1 MCKVISVVNQK
12 GGVGKTTTT
21 VNVGIGLAREGK
33 KVLLIDADPQGS
45 LTASLGYEEPDD
57 LRITL
62 ATIMMDVINEEE
74 ISLEDGILHHQEN
87 VDLLPANIE
96 LSALEVTMGNVMSRE
111 MIMKEYIDSI
121 RSRYDYILIDCMP
134 SLGMMTINALVSSD
148 SVLIPVQAAYLPVKG
163 LQQLIKTILTVK
175 KRLNRKLAI
184 EGILLTMVDFRTNYA
199 RDIASRVQGY
209 ENLVKET
216 IDYESLEITH
226 HDDMRQVDEIV
237 NLIVETVM
245 CKNDKILIAS
255 NWYPASLVKK
265 KFLMLTYSHIEYVLH
280 CMSGNTTK
288 VKNIKKYLLAALFNA
303 PSTMNGYYQ
312 AEVNHDMPGL
322 VR

>member
-1 MCKVISVVNQK
+1 MCKVISITNQK

-21 VNVGIGLAREGK
+21 VNLGIGLAREGK

-45 LTASLGYEEPDD
+45 LTASLGYVEPDE
-57 LRITL
+57 LGVTL
-62 ATIMMDVINEEE
+62 ATIMTKVINEDE
-74 ISLEDGILHHQEN
+74 ISEEDGILHHQEN

-96 LSALEVTMGNVMSRE
+96 LSTLEVTMGNVMSRE
-111 MIMKEYIDSI
+111 MIMKEYIDTI
-121 RSRYDYILIDCMP
+121 RSRYDYIL
-134 SLGMMTINALVSSD
+134 
-148 SVLIPVQAAYLPVKG
+148 
-163 LQQLIKTILTVK
+163 
-175 KRLNRKLAI
+175 
-184 EGILLTMVDFRTNYA
+184 
-199 RDIASRVQGY
+199 
-209 ENLVKET
+209 
-216 IDYESLEITH
+216 
-226 HDDMRQVDEIV
+226 MRQVDEIV

-255 NWYPASLVKK
+255 NWYPTALVKK

-280 CMSGNTTK
+280 CMSGNTSK

>member
-111 MIMKEYIDSI
+111 MIMKEYIDAI
-121 RSRYDYILIDCMP
+121 RCRYDYILIHSILMSAIINTIYVF
-134 SLGMMTINALVSSD
+134 SLSGFIHYLKLNKKVNWVKSCFATCDKDELFLGKNVLNARITQEQFVEEM
-148 SVLIPVQAAYLPVKG
+148 KK
-163 LQQLIKTILTVK
+163 IK
-175 KRLNRKLAI
+175 
-184 EGILLTMVDFRTNYA
+184 
-199 RDIASRVQGY
+199 
-209 ENLVKET
+209 
-216 IDYESLEITH
+216 
-226 HDDMRQVDEIV
+226 
-237 NLIVETVM
+237 
-245 CKNDKILIAS
+245 
-255 NWYPASLVKK
+255 
-265 KFLMLTYSHIEYVLH
+265 
-280 CMSGNTTK
+280 
-288 VKNIKKYLLAALFNA
+288 
-303 PSTMNGYYQ
+303 
-312 AEVNHDMPGL
+312 
-322 VR
+322 